1 MLKRLCAELRSLREI
16 VLGRVA
22 AVGGHID
29 ENWLPLTEAIVD
41 GKIAE
46 FLFAPEY
53 AGARHSLVE
62 GRAGDS
68 RVMTLLVL
76 ECVAEVDAER
86 RGRGT
91 TSEAA

>member
-1 MLKRLCAELRSLREI
+1 MLKGLCAEVRSLRETI
-16 VLGRVA
+16 LRRVA
-22 AVGGHID
+22 AVSGHID
-29 ENWLPLTEAIVD
+29 ENWLPQTEAIVD
-41 GKIAE
+41 SKIAQ

-68 RVMTLLVL
+68 RAMTLLVL
-76 ECVAEVDAER
+76 ECVAEVDGER
-86 RGRGT
+86 RARVR